1 MSKSGSQKFKLGLFV
16 VISTILL
23 IVALYLIGS
32 KQNLFGK
39 TFKVSA
45 VFSNV
50 NGLQLG
56 NNVRYSGINVGTVKK
71 IQMVND
77 SMICVDM
84 VIENKVL
91 KHLKKN
97 AVATIKTDG
106 LVGSMTINIEPVNLP
121 SEPLQP
127 GDTIQTIS
135 NVSTSDMLSTL
146 SSTNDNVAALV
157 IDLLKITASINEGEG
172 TIGMLL
178 NDTEMANNLQQ
189 TVANLVD
196 ASENATKTINDLNQ
210 IIASINYDES
220 LAAVLLSDTAT
231 ANQMKSIVDNL
242 DRSSEEINAVIAN
255 VNDLVL
261 NVKNGKGTLDYL
273 VNDTTLVNDIDA
285 TIQNIKQGSE
295 LLNEDLEA
303 LKHNFLLR
311 GYFKKLERQKAKEEK
326 AK

>member
-1 MSKSGSQKFKLGLFV
+1 MSKSGSKKFKLGLFV